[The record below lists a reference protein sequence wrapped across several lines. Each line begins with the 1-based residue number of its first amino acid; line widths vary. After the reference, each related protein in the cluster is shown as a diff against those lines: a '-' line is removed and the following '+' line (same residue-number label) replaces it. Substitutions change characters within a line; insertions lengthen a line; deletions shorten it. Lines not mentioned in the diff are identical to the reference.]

1 MLLIPIRS
9 ALCRCRL
16 RVFRRVLADHFP
28 LHLGGFLKRDV
39 ARRLSASRSDADHE
53 DAEQS
58 AEQEKDHESGHAGSF
73 QKVEEDAGLEHIHS
87 HSQLLI
93 TIDISQC
100 KRQPPRTDW
109 QRAFRTS
116 SSESGLFSS
125 EPG

>member
-73 QKVEEDAGLEHIHS
+73 QKVVRIPSDVDQHS
-87 HSQLLI
+87 ELMSI
-93 TIDISQC
+93 TIP
-100 KRQPPRTDW
+100 K
-109 QRAFRTS
+109 
-116 SSESGLFSS
+116 
-125 EPG
+125 